1 MKLKTTPEQHPAF
14 LKALQQCESVSQT
27 SKTIIQALGSVLIAA
42 KPGAVSI
49 QANNLEQAIVTEV
62 SASVT
67 VPGSVGIN
75 AKDLSRIAKIGKSI
89 EIEITKTE
97 AIVKCGGVFR
107 LPILAA
113 GEFPPLPEMGEGGKE
128 YEFAESEVCGFLA
141 CGYAASS
148 PNDQRYALQGVC
160 INPENKQGV
169 ASDGKRLS
177 CSSFPV
183 SREGWG
189 LIVPTAACRIL
200 DSLIG
205 GCEKLTMEISPAHV
219 KVTIG
224 ETTFYTRLVE
234 GNFPNIAQTVPKPDF
249 GVAINREELLSG
261 LDRVL
266 VAQNESNQVKLA
278 LSKSEITLTIV
289 GKNAKA
295 ETTVDLDVKGPE
307 KAKDFSITVDSGFL
321 REACYAMRQDVITL
335 EFVDNLTPMAIKG
348 DSFAIIMPMRT
359 T

>member
-27 SKTIIQALGSVLIAA
+27 SKTVIQAINSVLITA

-49 QANNLEQAIVTEV
+49 QANNLEQALVSEV

-67 VPGSVGIN
+67 VPGSVGIS
-75 AKDLSRIAKIGKSI
+75 AKDLSRIAKLGKSI
-89 EIEITKTE
+89 EIEVTKTE
-97 AIVKCGGVFR
+97 AIIKCGGVFR

-113 GEFPPLPEMGEGGKE
+113 GEFPPLPETSESVKE
-128 YEFAESEVCGFLA
+128 YEFTEIEVSSFLA
-141 CGYAASS
+141 CVYAVS
-148 PNDQRYALQGVC
+148 PQNDSRYVLQGVC

-189 LIVPTAACRIL
+189 PIVPTAACRIL

-205 GCEKLTMEISPAHV
+205 GCEKLTIEISPTHIKA
-219 KVTIG
+219 TIG
-224 ETTFYTRLVE
+224 DSTFYTRLVE
-234 GNFPNIAQTVPKPDF
+234 GNFPNIAQIIPKTEF
-249 GVAINREELLSG
+249 GVAINRKDLLSG

-266 VAQNESNQVKLA
+266 VAQNESNQLKLT
-278 LSKSEITLTIV
+278 LSKSELTLTIV
-289 GKNAKA
+289 GKNANA
-295 ETTVDLDVKGPE
+295 ETTVDLDSKGPE
-307 KAKDFSITVDSGFL
+307 KAKDFSITVSSKFL
-321 REACYAMRQDVITL
+321 REACSAMRQDVITL

-359 T
+359 S